1 MEQVSGGL
9 VGVGSW
15 GGLPN
20 MTVAPKV
27 LLGIHGR
34 NNDETWTVLE
44 DGRASRT
51 EAGREQA
58 SMRTAMVVA

>member
-1 MEQVSGGL
+1 
-9 VGVGSW
+9 
-15 GGLPN
+15 